1 MSTRDLSTADYDGI
15 LYAHA
20 QRAEQERF
28 AQQEI
33 DDKWAPCGP
42 LEDALLCALVFLFAT
57 VPALT
62 LFYFM
67 VLK

>member
-20 QRAEQERF
+20 QRAEQARF

-33 DDKWAPCGP
+33 DDKWAPCSP
-42 LEDALLCALVFLFAT
+42 LEDALLCVLIFLFAT
-57 VPALT
+57 VPAFAFVYWVIL
-62 LFYFM
+62 
-67 VLK
+67 

>member
-1 MSTRDLSTADYDGI
+1 MSTRDLSELDSDGI

-20 QRAEQERF
+20 QRARKERI
-28 AQQEI
+28 AQHEI

-42 LEDALLCALVFLFAT
+42 LEDAMLCLLVFLFAT

>member
-28 AQQEI
+28 AQLEI
-33 DDKWAPCGP
+33 DDKWAPCSP
-42 LEDALLCALVFLFAT
+42 LKDALLCVLIFLFAT
-57 VPALT
+57 VPAFAFVYWVIL
-62 LFYFM
+62 
-67 VLK
+67 

>member
-1 MSTRDLSTADYDGI
+1 MSTRDLSELDYDGI

-28 AQQEI
+28 AQLEI
-33 DDKWAPCGP
+33 DDKWAPCSP
-42 LEDALLCALVFLFAT
+42 LEDALLCVLIFLSAT
-57 VPALT
+57 VPA
-62 LFYFM
+62 FAFVYFM

>member
-1 MSTRDLSTADYDGI
+1 MNRADLSTADYDGI

-33 DDKWAPCGP
+33 DDRWAPCSP
-42 LEDALLCALVFLFAT
+42 VEDALLCVLIFLFAT
-57 VPALT
+57 VPA
-62 LFYFM
+62 FAFIYFV